1 MMEAKITIV
10 SGSIMGILTQA
21 LLGNIFVTLSIALM
35 SGAAAY
41 TGQQMAKYVL
51 RKLKGKKI
59 KIKF

>member
-1 MMEAKITIV
+1 MGDRITIAT
-10 SGSIMGILTQA
+10 GSIMGVLTQA

-41 TGQQMAKYVL
+41 MGQQIAKYVL
-51 RKLKGKKI
+51 RQLKGKKI

>member
-1 MMEAKITIV
+1 MEAKITIV
-10 SGSIMGILTQA
+10 SGSIAGVLTQA

-41 TGQQMAKYVL
+41 TGQQAAKYVL

>member
-1 MMEAKITIV
+1 MMEAKITILC
-10 SGSIMGILTQA
+10 GSIAGVLTQA
-21 LLGNIFVTLSIALM
+21 LLGNLFVTLSIALM

>member
-10 SGSIMGILTQA
+10 CGSIAGVLTQA
-21 LLGNIFVTLSIALM
+21 LLGNLFVTLSIALM

-41 TGQQMAKYVL
+41 TGQQIAKYVL

>member
-10 SGSIMGILTQA
+10 SGSIAGVLTQA
-21 LLGNIFVTLSIALM
+21 LLGNLFVTLSVALM

-41 TGQQMAKYVL
+41 TGQQIAKYVL